1 MSQRLHRLLQDVH
14 RLASRYHWSEA
25 ELFSLP
31 LPRRQAYLGLID
43 SEQERELLAALTRE
57 LG

>member
-1 MSQRLHRLLQDVH
+1 MSQRRHHLLRDVH

-31 LPRRQAYLGLID
+31 LPRREAYLRLID
-43 SEQERELLAALTRE
+43 SEQERELLAALSRE